1 MLSGADLSIEA
12 VTRLGEMPYV
22 PRGAAHRPVNTSENE
37 SLRLIFDRNAPVE
50 FAAEVE
56 LASRIDC

>member
-12 VTRLGEMPYV
+12 VTRLGEMSYV
-22 PRGAAHRPVNTSENE
+22 PPGTAHRPVNTSENE

-56 LASRIDC
+56 